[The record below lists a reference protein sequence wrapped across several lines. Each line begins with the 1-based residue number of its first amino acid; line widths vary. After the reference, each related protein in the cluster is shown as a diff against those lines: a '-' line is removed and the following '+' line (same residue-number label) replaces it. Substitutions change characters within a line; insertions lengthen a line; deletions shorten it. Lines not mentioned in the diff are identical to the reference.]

1 MSDLVAD
8 RAHHDRQPVGRL
20 LDWITTTNH
29 KTIGLL
35 YIGASLIFFL
45 AGGIMAELIRTEL
58 ATPSL
63 TFLSKQGYN
72 ELFTIH
78 GTVMIFLFVA
88 PIGLGFANYFVP
100 LQIGAPDMA
109 FPRMN
114 ALRPRGGPPT
124 CRCRGSRRA
133 PGPDRTC
140 GSWPSCSP
148 RSRRSSRP

>member
-1 MSDLVAD
+1 
-8 RAHHDRQPVGRL
+8 
-20 LDWITTTNH
+20 
-29 KTIGLL
+29 
-35 YIGASLIFFL
+35 YIGSSLIFFL

-78 GTVMIFLFVA
+78 GTVMIFLFIA

-114 ALRPRGGPPT
+114 ALSVWLFIAGVITILSWFLASHGAAQAGWTSYAPLSELQ
-124 CRCRGSRRA
+124 GS
-133 PGPDRTC
+133 PGPGQDMWIMGVLLT
-140 GSWPSCSP
+140 SV
-148 RSRRSSRP
+148 